1 MERRGRISVPA
12 LYFFV
17 AVGISLYLTILIQ
30 SAGATVLRH
39 GLKLSGTGWVLFLAI
54 AAAAFAALIVGIKPL
69 ARFESRLLGAG
80 EGERIRADRTML
92 IPALFLLLTPLLNV
106 HYWTREDLRARLA
119 ILGLAVIGAVLYVR
133 LTSVIPL
140 FKTAGGRIGR
150 WREKIGAMPLR
161 RKLVILFL
169 AAFLVYNLAAFI
181 LVNEGV
187 TFSGDEPS
195 YLMTTD
201 SLLHDQD
208 INVADN
214 YARQDW
220 FHFYDRAEMPD
231 MVLEHYTQEGRKG
244 ADYQYP
250 INLPGISFLMLPW
263 YALAGLLKGRA
274 LTFVLKGSL
283 SVWAALLGTQI
294 YLLVR
299 QRFKREGLALGV
311 WVIST
316 FTAPIIFY
324 ATHLYPELPIALFS
338 VYVFRKMTSDEAP
351 TKRQILFMGFL
362 MGTFFWFGV
371 KYNFVFGSLI
381 LVSCHALWFRHKA
394 RARVPLLWALPVVGA
409 LVFYGAVYAM
419 YGTISPMAVY
429 EGIQSPE
436 RSRALMQAILA
447 YPLSMRLDSFFD
459 YFLDQRD
466 GLLLYAPVYLFAL
479 LGIVPA
485 WRRRRSDVG
494 YAALIALP
502 FLLNYAFFT
511 HRQGVSPQGR
521 VMAPMIWIGAL
532 MLAHFIA
539 GTRNRVF
546 RAAFGIGATASVAIA
561 VLMHFHPDFLYQTTT
576 HEVTERAGAFF
587 VYLSNMR
594 FFWPPFLPSFL
605 KFPVQD
611 YPPNTIWIAGVAAL
625 AVLYAIFGMG
635 SRLQNSIF
643 RRKSARFTKI
653 GSNKLNFVDATPI
666 TKRTHLVMACVML
679 AGVFWMWCWQPRTV
693 LYPTWTSDYPVKT
706 KLGFYLNASGNA
718 VVTRENGRFYLHE
731 VRPHRFVFA
740 SEKKLDRLKIAYGSE
755 TEDFETRIRFFDLPL
770 TEGRTSK
777 EIREFDFEPKA
788 SYVFRGRYIYEI
800 GIDIARLS
808 PKKEVVEP
816 YFFQIAPGSLTA
828 H

>member
-1 MERRGRISVPA
+1 MERRGRISAPA
-12 LYFFV
+12 LYFFI
-17 AVGISLYLTILIQ
+17 AVGISLFLTILIQ
-30 SAGATVLRH
+30 SGGATVLRH
-39 GLKLSGTGWVLFLAI
+39 GLKLSGTGGVLFLGI
-54 AAAAFAALIVGIKPL
+54 AAAAFAALFFGIKPL
-69 ARFESRLLGAG
+69 ARFESRLLGA
-80 EGERIRADRTML
+80 ELGERLRADRMML
-92 IPALFLLLTPLLNV
+92 VPALFLLLTPLLNV
-106 HYWTREDLRARLA
+106 HYWTRGDLRARLA
-119 ILGLAVIGAVLYVR
+119 ILGLAVIGAVLFVR

-140 FKTAGGRIGR
+140 LKTAGGRIGG
-150 WREKIGAMPLR
+150 WREKIAALPLR

-169 AAFLVYNLAAFI
+169 AAFLVYNLAAFV
-181 LVNEGV
+181 LVSEGV

-231 MVLEHYTQEGRKG
+231 IVLEHYTREGRKG

-311 WVIST
+311 WAISA

-338 VYVFRKMTSDEAP
+338 VYIFRKMTAEEAP
-351 TKRQILFMGFL
+351 TKRQVLFMGFL
-362 MGTFFWFGV
+362 LGTFFWFGV
-371 KYNFVFGSLI
+371 KYNFIFGSLV
-381 LVSCHALWFRHKA
+381 LVSCHALWFRHKT
-394 RARVPLLWALPVVGA
+394 RARVPLFLALPVVGA
-409 LVFYGAVYAM
+409 LAFYGTVYAM
-419 YGTISPMAVY
+419 YGTFSPMAVY

-485 WRRRRSDVG
+485 WRKRRSDVG
-494 YAALIALP
+494 YAALVAAP
-502 FLLNYAFFT
+502 FLFNYAFFT

-521 VMAPMIWIGAL
+521 VLAPLIWIGAL
-532 MLAHFIA
+532 MLAHFVA
-539 GTRNRVF
+539 GTRNRFF
-546 RAAFGIGATASVAIA
+546 RGAFGIGAAASVAIA
-561 VLMHFHPDFLYQTTT
+561 VLMHFHPDFLYQPTT

-594 FFWPPFLPSFL
+594 FFGPPFLPSFL

-611 YPPNTIWIAGVAAL
+611 YPPNTVWIAAVAAL

-635 SRLQNSIF
+635 SRLQNS
-643 RRKSARFTKI
+643 K
-653 GSNKLNFVDATPI
+653 KLNFVDATPI
-666 TKRTHLVMACVML
+666 TRRTHLVIACALL

-706 KLGFYLNASGNA
+706 KLGFYLNATGNA
-718 VVTRENGRFYLHE
+718 VITRENGRFYLHE

-755 TEDFETRIRFFDLPL
+755 TEDFETRVRFFDLPL
-770 TEGRTSK
+770 TEGRTLK
-777 EIREFDFEPKA
+777 EIREFVFEPKA
-788 SYVFRGRYIYEI
+788 SYMFRGRYFYEI
-800 GIDIARLS
+800 GIDIVRLS

-816 YFFQIAPGSLTA
+816 YFFQIAPLD
-828 H
+828 